1 LIIHIYV
8 NLFLGDII
16 NIKNVSLSKASY
28 VKLRAQS
35 VEFLEISNPKAMFEV
50 ELRKFTCLTEGD
62 TIYINYSDKPY
73 YIDIVEVKPNKK
85 ACVVEAD
92 VQTDFDEPLGY
103 QTSEYKRKE
112 DEAKAAHLAKKNG
125 LTGSSSVSASVSTT
139 TTRVLQKARADDVEE
154 EKSVFKP
161 FAGSGFRIDGKQI
174 AGDAGAGNDA
184 SNKVNARDARAAA
197 AMARQAGGGSTSS
210 AAPKA
215 AESSESTVEY
225 ETRIGDKYSKVKSNV
240 SAFNGPGH
248 KLK

>member
-1 LIIHIYV
+1 M
-8 NLFLGDII
+8 
-16 NIKNVSLSKASY
+16 SLSKASF

-35 VEFLEISNPKAMFEV
+35 VDFLEISNPKAMFEV

-62 TIYINYSDKPY
+62 TIYINYGDKPY

-103 QTSEYKRKE
+103 QDSEYKRKE

-125 LTGSSSVSASVSTT
+125 VAGTSSVTAAVTS
-139 TTRVLQKARADDVEE
+139 TTRVLQKARVDDADD

-161 FAGSGFRIDGKQI
+161 FGCSGFRIDGKQV
-174 AGDAGAGNDA
+174 ANDSSARSDTNNDKVGA
-184 SNKVNARDARAAA
+184 REARAAA
-197 AMARQAGGGSTSS
+197 AMARQAGGSS
-210 AAPKA
+210 APTVKA
-215 AESSESTVEY
+215 TDSTEVTVEY
-225 ETRIGDKYSKVKSNV
+225 ETRIGDKYSKVRSTV

>member
-1 LIIHIYV
+1 M
-8 NLFLGDII
+8 
-16 NIKNVSLSKASY
+16 SLSKASY

-35 VEFLEISNPKAMFEV
+35 VDFLEISNPKAMFEV

-103 QTSEYKRKE
+103 QDSEYKRKE

-125 LTGSSSVSASVSTT
+125 LTGTSSVTAAVTST
-139 TTRVLQKARADDVEE
+139 TTRVLQKARVDDADD

-161 FAGSGFRIDGKQI
+161 FGCSGFRIDGKQV
-174 AGDAGAGNDA
+174 ASDSSVSSDAN
-184 SNKVNARDARAAA
+184 SNKVSAREARAAA
-197 AMARQAGGGSTSS
+197 AMARQAGGSTTSV
-210 AAPKA
+210 AKTAD
-215 AESSESTVEY
+215 SSEVTVEY
-225 ETRIGDKYSKVKSNV
+225 ETRIGDKYSKVKSTV